1 MDWKSCVCC
10 RSADGET
17 SCAHSKCGFWIS
29 SALKR
34 LHVHVYKCTQKKLCK
49 TFGLELPMFDS
60 VKPGSESEAALLAML
75 LGITSNLEFRVTR
88 DTDLILTRNFR
99 AIPGSDF

>member
-1 MDWKSCVCC
+1 MFVVGVT
-10 RSADGET
+10 DGET

-29 SALKR
+29 SALKH
-34 LHVHVYKCTQKKLCK
+34 LHVHVCKCTQKKLCK
-49 TFGLELPMFDS
+49 TFRLELPMFDS